1 MGSGRRTDHQHHHI
15 HAGAPAGGAVT
26 RDASGAPAPEA
37 ASTDPALDYDNRLR
51 RATLLESD
59 IIPTLPTPPTPS
71 ANDRCPRCGQ
81 FVGTTTHHCPLDTIA
96 YVTRHTPTVGILM
109 PDPNALPGAVDFA
122 GGVLLPVRAAVDDA
136 GVPAGGHLVAGEV
149 RIATPITHDDL
160 GGRLFCSCGISDCR
174 HARQVATAVLDQV
187 VPDHRQRA
195 TANRRAA
202 TTVLTELAADHQAS
216 HQAHQASVAA
226 PVDAS
231 SVSYVDDFDAFQDA
245 YQQARQRHSAGEPAM
260 PLLLEDAT
268 GGLGTRGGRGFGVE
282 LEFDFEGGDT
292 SRTAL
297 RSIAGDLRDAGLSQ
311 HSEMLAYHQFRR
323 DNGYTDARDGWR
335 LEADGT
341 VAGEIVSPILFDSP
355 QTWTDVQ
362 TVCDIVRRHGGT
374 VSRRTG
380 GHVHVGTGNFDHEV
394 GHHNRLL
401 HLVDAHTDTLFRLAA
416 NPTRGRH
423 RGLHWC
429 SPSPAP
435 ANGYA
440 TLTQARDYNYSHNYA
455 INLGGVHGRAS
466 DHVEYRMW
474 DSSLDPAIIQTQV
487 KLSLGLTEAAFR
499 TSTQP
504 RTTTDIEH
512 IGQHWRA
519 VGGRGH
525 DARLRG
531 QEWRSSTRS
540 FRALVDTVFHRSV
553 DKAQAAGLFAITR
566 WQRG

>member
-1 MGSGRRTDHQHHHI
+1 MGSGRRTDHQHHHV
-15 HAGAPAGGAVT
+15 HPGTPAGGGAATAGAAGALVT
-26 RDASGAPAPEA
+26 EPTSADL
-37 ASTDPALDYDNRLR
+37 ALDYDTRLR
-51 RATLLESD
+51 RATLLESQ
-59 IIPTLPTPPTPS
+59 IIPTLPPPPAPS
-71 ANDRCPRCGQ
+71 ANERCARCGQ
-81 FVGTTTHHCPLDTIA
+81 FVGATTHHCPLDTIP
-96 YVTRHTPTVGILM
+96 YVTRHTPTIGMLM
-109 PDPNALPGAVDFA
+109 PDPHALPGTVNFA
-122 GGVLLPVRAAVDDA
+122 GGVLLPVRAAVDD
-136 GVPAGGHLVAGEV
+136 PRIPSGGHLVAGEV
-149 RIATPITHDDL
+149 RIAAPLTHIDHDDL
-160 GGRLFCSCGISDCR
+160 GARLFCSCGISDCR

-195 TANRRAA
+195 TASRRAA

-216 HQAHQASVAA
+216 QRAHQASIATAA
-226 PVDAS
+226 DAG
-231 SVSYVDDFDAFQDA
+231 SVSYLDDFDAFQQA
-245 YQQARQRHSAGEPAM
+245 YRQARRRHDAGEPAV

-268 GGLGTRGGRGFGVE
+268 GGLGARGFGVE
-282 LEFDFEGGDT
+282 LEFDFEGGT

-297 RSIAGDLRDAGLSQ
+297 RRIASDLRDAGLSQ
-311 HSEMLAYHQFRR
+311 HSEMLGYHQGRR
-323 DNGYTDARDGWR
+323 DGGYTAARDGWR
-335 LEADGT
+335 LEADST

-362 TVCDIVRRHGGT
+362 TVCDIVRQHGGI

-380 GHVHVGTGNFDHEV
+380 GHVHVGTANFDHEV

-401 HLVDAHTDTLFRLAA
+401 HLVDTHTDTLFRLAA
-416 NPTRGRH
+416 NPVRGRH
-423 RGLHWC
+423 RGLFWC

-499 TSTQP
+499 TSAQP
-504 RTTTDIEH
+504 RATTDIERV
-512 IGQHWRA
+512 GQHWRA
-519 VGGRGH
+519 VGGRGRG
-525 DARLRG
+525 ARLRG
-531 QEWRSSTRS
+531 EEWRSSTRS

-553 DKAQAAGLFAITR
+553 DKAQATGLFAITR